1 MNSPKP
7 ILLLLC
13 GILGVFLNVASQ
25 DPTTVS
31 YDTLNEANKIDD
43 GFTNDTSEAA
53 PQKEPA
59 PEFKSSNRKFKKLSE
74 NLMMFNELLDKELP
88 PKGYPFPRI
97 HGPAPWERVCIVGAG
112 PAGVHMSLTLKQKG
126 YSNVTIFEKS
136 GRVGGKSFDVN
147 LESGSYHPQGAFVFT
162 SDYFTNLVA
171 LAEKYG
177 VGEYAVIPGS
187 GVSESYFLY
196 LCIFLFGLLKYFS
209 ENLTR

>member
-1 MNSPKP
+1 MKSTKL
-7 ILLLLC
+7 ILALFC
-13 GILGVFLNVASQ
+13 GILGVFANVASQ
-25 DPTTVS
+25 DPTTVT
-31 YDTLNEANKIDD
+31 YDPPNEANKIDD
-43 GFTNDTSEAA
+43 GFTNDTSEV
-53 PQKEPA
+53 PPKEPA
-59 PEFKSSNRKFKKLSE
+59 PEFTSSNRKFKKLGE

-196 LCIFLFGLLKYFS
+196 LCIFYVAKRIF
-209 ENLTR
+209 

>member
-1 MNSPKP
+1 M
-7 ILLLLC
+7 I
-13 GILGVFLNVASQ
+13 
-25 DPTTVS
+25 
-31 YDTLNEANKIDD
+31 
-43 GFTNDTSEAA
+43 
-53 PQKEPA
+53 
-59 PEFKSSNRKFKKLSE
+59 
-74 NLMMFNELLDKELP
+74 FNELLDKELP

-147 LESGSYHPQGAFVFT
+147 LESDSYHPQGAFVFT

-196 LCIFLFGLLKYFS
+196 LCIFYLAY
-209 ENLTR
+209 

>member
-7 ILLLLC
+7 ILVLLC

-25 DPTTVS
+25 DPTTIS
-31 YDTLNEANKIDD
+31 YDTPNEATKIDD
-43 GFTNDTSEAA
+43 GFTNDTSEA
-53 PQKEPA
+53 PKKEPA
-59 PEFKSSNRKFKKLSE
+59 PEFTSSNRKFKKLSE

-88 PKGYPFPRI
+88 PKGYSFPRI

-112 PAGVHMSLTLKQKG
+112 PAGVHMSLNLKQKG

-177 VGEYAVIPGS
+177 VGEYAAIPGS

-196 LCIFLFGLLKYFS
+196 FTICYLAVYFQKILHG
-209 ENLTR
+209 N

>member
-1 MNSPKP
+1 MKSTKL
-7 ILLLLC
+7 ILALFC
-13 GILGVFLNVASQ
+13 GILGVFSNVASQ
-25 DPTTVS
+25 DPTTVT
-31 YDTLNEANKIDD
+31 YDIPNEANQIDD
-43 GFTNDTSEAA
+43 GFTNDTSEV
-53 PQKEPA
+53 PPKEPA
-59 PEFKSSNRKFKKLSE
+59 PEFTSSNRKFKKLGE

-126 YSNVTIFEKS
+126 YSNVTMFEKS

-162 SDYFTNLVA
+162 SDYFTNLVS

-196 LCIFLFGLLKYFS
+196 LCIFYVAYYRKS
-209 ENLTR
+209 

>member
-43 GFTNDTSEAA
+43 GFTNDTSEA
-53 PQKEPA
+53 PEKEPA
-59 PEFKSSNRKFKKLSE
+59 PEFTSSNRKFKKLSE

-88 PKGYPFPRI
+88 PKGYSFPRI

-136 GRVGGKSFDVN
+136 GRVGGKSFDLN

-196 LCIFLFGLLKYFS
+196 LCIFCLGYYIFQKILHG
-209 ENLTR
+209 N

>member
-1 MNSPKP
+1 MKSTKL
-7 ILLLLC
+7 ILALFC
-13 GILGVFLNVASQ
+13 GILGVFANVASQ
-25 DPTTVS
+25 DPTTVT
-31 YDTLNEANKIDD
+31 YDIPNEANQIDD
-43 GFTNDTSEAA
+43 GFTNDTSEVL
-53 PQKEPA
+53 PKEPA
-59 PEFKSSNRKFKKLSE
+59 PEFASSNRKFKKLGE

-126 YSNVTIFEKS
+126 YSNVTMFEKS

-196 LCIFLFGLLKYFS
+196 LCIFYVAYYRKS
-209 ENLTR
+209 

>member
-1 MNSPKP
+1 MKSTKL
-7 ILLLLC
+7 ILALLC
-13 GILGVFLNVASQ
+13 GILGVFSNVASQ

-31 YDTLNEANKIDD
+31 YDTPNEANQIDD
-43 GFTNDTSEAA
+43 GFTNDTSEV
-53 PQKEPA
+53 PPKEPA
-59 PEFKSSNRKFKKLSE
+59 PEFTSSNRKFKKLGE

-196 LCIFLFGLLKYFS
+196 LCIFYLAYYFS
-209 ENLTR
+209 ENTAL

>member
-1 MNSPKP
+1 MKSTKP
-7 ILLLLC
+7 ILVLLC
-13 GILGVFLNVASQ
+13 GIFGVFLNVASQ

-31 YDTLNEANKIDD
+31 YDILNEANKIDD
-43 GFTNDTSEAA
+43 GFTNDTSEA
-53 PQKEPA
+53 PEKEPA

-147 LESGSYHPQGAFVFT
+147 LEAGSYHPQGAFVFT

-187 GVSESYFLY
+187 GVSESSFLY
-196 LCIFLFGLLKYFS
+196 LCIFGLG
-209 ENLTR
+209 